1 MEQKQDIIN
10 QIELERANQKIN
22 LERAE
27 ALKRLF
33 KNEDFIKV
41 FRDYYMGIYLKNL
54 VTDDLASATADI
66 TKASAVDK
74 IKAIGLFD
82 QFIKHIDKQG
92 VYAQRYLESSNEELL
107 QIYEEVE

>member
-1 MEQKQDIIN
+1 MEQKQIIIN
-10 QIELERANQKIN
+10 QIEAERQSQKIN

-33 KNEDFIKV
+33 KNEDFILV
-41 FRDYYMGIYLKNL
+41 FREYYMGTYLKNL

-82 QFIKHIDKQG
+82 QFIKHIDRQG
-92 VYAQRYLESSNEELL
+92 VYAQNFLAASNEELL
-107 QIYEEVE
+107 QVYEENE